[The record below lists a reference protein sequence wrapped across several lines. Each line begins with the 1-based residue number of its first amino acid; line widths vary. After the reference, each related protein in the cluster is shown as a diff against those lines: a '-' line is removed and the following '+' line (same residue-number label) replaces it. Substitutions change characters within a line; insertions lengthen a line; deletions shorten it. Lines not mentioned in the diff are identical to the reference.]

1 MQTEPNV
8 HPARAA
14 MPASELLAQA
24 LSEARELVSLEVRLA
39 KAELKEEIARTKR
52 AAIAGAVGTVFV
64 TLALAALLVAVILAL
79 GGTAGTA
86 LIVAAVLAVLGA
98 ASMAIAYASAPK
110 AVLGQTRE
118 QLKDDVEQLKE
129 HVA

>member
-8 HPARAA
+8 RAA
-14 MPASELLAQA
+14 AGATPASELLAQA
-24 LSEARELVSLEVRLA
+24 LSEARELVTLEVRLA
-39 KAELKEEIARTKR
+39 KAELKEEIAGAKR
-52 AAIAGAVGTVFV
+52 AALAGAVGGVFV

-79 GGTAGTA
+79 GGTAAIA

-98 ASMAIAYASAPK
+98 ASIAIAYASAPK
-110 AVLGQTRE
+110 AVLEHTRE
-118 QLKDDVEQLKE
+118 QLKGDVEQLKE